1 MPPSSIEV
9 AAADCKG
16 LVVGLTGGTHPVAGA
31 PLHSILRESNAPR
44 PMWDEIQDMAGEIFD
59 VPDETRDEMEEAWQ
73 AWEDDAELEA
83 FSLECCFGPEE

>member
-1 MPPSSIEV
+1 MPPSSIKA

-16 LVVGLTGGTHPVAGA
+16 VVVGLTGGTLVVVVGSLHP
-31 PLHSILRESNAPR
+31 ILRESNAPR

-59 VPDETRDEMEEAWQ
+59 ISDETRDEMEEAWQ
-73 AWEDDAELEA
+73 AWDDDQALEE